1 MYAYKINQLPK
12 RTVKIEVKIPKTD
25 IKKQEE
31 KAFEKLQQSLEIA
44 GFRRG
49 KVPKDLA
56 KKHISRQSIYE
67 ELIKSLLPSLY
78 EEIIKKENLQ
88 PVILPKIE
96 LIKAKEGEDWQ
107 IKITVA
113 QKPLIELGAYKE
125 VIKKLKSEQKKADI
139 WVPGK
144 DKQEKKNEEENKQKL
159 LNSILEKLLTA
170 IKFEMSDLI
179 IEDEL
184 NRRLT
189 ALVDDV
195 QKIGLTIEAYLKSKN
210 MTIDELKKR
219 YQREI
224 EETYKLEFILMEI
237 ADREGI
243 RVEQSD
249 IDKLLA
255 AITDEKE
262 REKARAN
269 SYFYASILRKQKT
282 LDFLVSL

>member
-1 MYAYKINQLPK
+1 MYTYKINQLPK
-12 RTVKIEVKIPKTD
+12 RTIEIEVNIPKAD
-25 IKKQEE
+25 IEKQEE
-31 KAFEKLQQSLEIA
+31 SAFERLLKNLQIA

-49 KVPKDLA
+49 KVPKDIG

-67 ELIKSLLPSLY
+67 ELIKSLLPPLY
-78 EEIIKKENLQ
+78 EEVVKKENLQ
-88 PVILPKIE
+88 PVISPKIE
-96 LIKAKEGEDWQ
+96 LIKAKENEDWQ
-107 IKITVA
+107 IKITIA
-113 QKPLIELGAYKE
+113 QKPLIELGVYKE

-144 DKQEKKNEEENKQKL
+144 DKEENKQKL
-159 LNSILEKLLTA
+159 LNSILARLLA
-170 IKFEMSDLI
+170 EIKFEMSDLI

-184 NRRLT
+184 SRRLT

-195 QKIGLTIEAYLKSKN
+195 QKIGLTVEAYLKSKN

-219 YQREI
+219 YKQEI
-224 EETYKLEFILMEI
+224 EDTYKLEFVLMEI
-237 ADREGI
+237 ADCEGI
-243 RVEQSD
+243 KVEQSD

-282 LDFLVSL
+282 LDFLLSL